1 MYDFTYIW
9 NLKQTFIET
18 ENRIRGCHG
27 LGEWAM
33 GRSWLKGRKFH
44 LYKISSGHLPYSTV
58 PMANNAVLYTQSA
71 HGVDLM

>member
-18 ENRIRGCHG
+18 ENRISGCHG

-33 GRSWLKGRKFH
+33 GR
-44 LYKISSGHLPYSTV
+44 
-58 PMANNAVLYTQSA
+58 
-71 HGVDLM
+71 